1 MEQQFLH
8 LTSQAMLLV
17 LSASLPPI
25 LAATVLGVL
34 VALIQALTQV
44 QDQTLPSAVKL
55 VAVVLVLVYAMNY
68 VFTDLYTFAVVSFS
82 SFPQLIR

>member
-1 MEQQFLH
+1 MEQQYLH
-8 LTSQAMLLV
+8 LTSQALLLV
-17 LSASLPPI
+17 LTASLPPI

-55 VAVVLVLVYAMNY
+55 VAVVLVLIYAMNY
-68 VFTDLYTFAVVSFS
+68 VFSDLYTFTVMAFS
-82 SFPQLIR
+82 SFPRLIR

>member
-1 MEQQFLH
+1 MEQQFLN

-34 VALIQALTQV
+34 VALVQALTQV

-55 VAVVLVLVYAMNY
+55 IAVVLVLVYAMNY
-68 VFTDLYTFAVVSFS
+68 VFTDLYTFTVMSFT
-82 SFPQLIR
+82 SFPRLIR